1 MPLWGQERGRQSV
14 RLEVGRSQE
23 GPRWVWGYRVDGDRE
38 QVVIL
43 RVQVGHKEE
52 EFLDGQGQSGAWVGT
67 G

>member
-1 MPLWGQERGRQSV
+1 MGVGIQGRCS
-14 RLEVGRSQE
+14 
-23 GPRWVWGYRVDGDRE
+23 DGDRE

-52 EFLDGQGQSGAWVGT
+52 EFLDGQGQIGAWVGT